1 MVNYSIISELI
12 VNILRVLLIKKMM
25 ELFLPADDADEKK
38 LQAGFIFY
46 YLLTTVVYSIFG
58 VSIIYEVCNYLG
70 IIGLTFFYRVRG
82 VNQIGLL
89 MRIFAIEQ
97 SSIFYRLGNSAWKKR
112 LWVSFMILSMDMAC
126 SLAVYFAF
134 AWEAIMHPQAISTL
148 LFFICVTIISHIFY
162 PADSG
167 EIAFDKRQTYILV
180 VIPATSVFVLCILL
194 YGKSEGTTAL
204 LICVSTL
211 IINLS
216 VFYLYHMMAENYKN
230 LRENDIYRQQTYAYQ
245 NQLDV
250 IMESQSRI
258 KALRH
263 DMKNHILALQM
274 LLQKKD
280 WEEADRYL
288 SSMQDFMANPSE
300 YITTGND
307 TVDSLLN
314 YKLQKANDVLNTVET
329 RINIPEKLILHSFDL
344 NVVLGNLLDNAIEA
358 ASQTEEKKLKIAI
371 KLDRGILFINVRN
384 SCQGIA
390 DGKVQR
396 LKTTK
401 EDALNHGI
409 GLRNVRRIVE
419 KYNGDMDLICE
430 DGKFEADIMMYI
442 KEM

>member
-1 MVNYSIISELI
+1 MTNYSVISELI

-25 ELFLPADDADEKK
+25 ELFLPADEVDKNK
-38 LQAGFIFY
+38 LQPGFIFY
-46 YLLTTVVYSIFG
+46 YLLTTVIYSIFG
-58 VSIIYEVCNYLG
+58 VSVIYEVCNFLG
-70 IIGLTFFYRVRG
+70 IIGLSIIYRVSG
-82 VNQIGLL
+82 VNRVGLH
-89 MRIFAIEQ
+89 MRISAIELRSFLFQ
-97 SSIFYRLGNSAWKKR
+97 GTWKKQ
-112 LWVSFMILSMDMAC
+112 LWVSLVIFSIDLAC
-126 SLAVYFAF
+126 SLVVYFAF
-134 AWEAIMHPQAISTL
+134 GQEFAMHPQAIQTL
-148 LFFICVTIISHIFY
+148 LLLICVTVISHISY
-162 PADSG
+162 PADSR
-167 EIAFDKRQTYILV
+167 EIAFDKKQTYILI
-180 VIPATSVFVLCILL
+180 VIPATSVFILCTLL
-194 YGKSEGTTAL
+194 YGRFKGTEAL

-211 IINLS
+211 IINLC

-230 LRENDIYRQQTYAYQ
+230 VRENDIYKQQTYAYH

-258 KALRH
+258 KALKH

-314 YKLQKANDVLNTVET
+314 YKLQRANDVLNTVEA
-329 RINIPEKLILHSFDL
+329 RISIPERLILHSFDL

-358 ASQTEEKKLKIAI
+358 ASQTVEKKLKIAM
-371 KLDRGILFINVRN
+371 KLDKGILFINVRN

-390 DGKVQR
+390 DGKIQR

-401 EDALNHGI
+401 GDTPNHGI
-409 GLRNVRRIVE
+409 GLSNVRRIVE

-430 DGKFEADIMMYI
+430 DGKLEADIIMYV
-442 KEM
+442 KGM

>member
-1 MVNYSIISELI
+1 MVTYNVISELI

-25 ELFLPADDADEKK
+25 ELFLLADDADEKK

-46 YLLTTVVYSIFG
+46 YLLTTVIYSIFG
-58 VSIIYEVCNYLG
+58 ISVIYEVCNYLG
-70 IIGLTFFYRVRG
+70 IIGLTLFYQG
-82 VNQIGLL
+82 
-89 MRIFAIEQ
+89 
-97 SSIFYRLGNSAWKKR
+97 AWKKR
-112 LWVSFMILSMDMAC
+112 LWVSLVIFSIDMAC
-126 SLAVYFAF
+126 SLTVHFAF
-134 AWEAIMHPQAISTL
+134 GQEFTMHPQAIQTL
-148 LFFICVTIISHIFY
+148 LLLICVTIISHISY
-162 PADSG
+162 PADSR
-167 EIAFDKRQTYILV
+167 EIAFDKGQTYILIL
-180 VIPATSVFVLCILL
+180 IPATSVFILCILL
-194 YGKSEGTTAL
+194 YGRSEGMEAL

-216 VFYLYHMMAENYKN
+216 VFYLYHMMVENYKN
-230 LRENDIYRQQTYAYQ
+230 IRENDIYKQQTYAYQ

-258 KALRH
+258 KALKH

-280 WEEADRYL
+280 WVEADRYL

-307 TVDSLLN
+307 TMDSLLN
-314 YKLQKANDVLNTVET
+314 YKLLRANDVLNTVEA
-329 RINIPEKLILHSFDL
+329 RVNIPEKLILHSFDL

-358 ASQTEEKKLKIAI
+358 ASQTEEKKLKLVI
-371 KLDRGILFINVRN
+371 KLDKGILFINVRN

-390 DGKVQR
+390 DGKAQY

-401 EDALNHGI
+401 EDALNHGM
-409 GLRNVRRIVE
+409 GLRNVRRIIE
-419 KYNGDMDLICE
+419 KYHGDMDLICE
-430 DGKFEADIMMYI
+430 NGNMEADIIMYI

>member
-1 MVNYSIISELI
+1 MVNYSVISELI

-38 LQAGFIFY
+38 IQAGFIFY
-46 YLLTTVVYSIFG
+46 YLLTTVIYSIFG
-58 VSIIYEVCNYLG
+58 VSVIYEVCNFMG
-70 IIGLTFFYRVRG
+70 IIGLCIFF
-82 VNQIGLL
+82 Q
-89 MRIFAIEQ
+89 A
-97 SSIFYRLGNSAWKKR
+97 SWKKR
-112 LWVSFMILSMDMAC
+112 LWVSLVIFSIDMAC

-134 AWEAIMHPQAISTL
+134 AQEFVMHPQAIQTL
-148 LFFICVTIISHIFY
+148 LLLICVTIISHIAY

-167 EIAFDKRQTYILV
+167 EIALDKRQTYILI
-180 VIPATSVFVLCILL
+180 VIPATSVFTLCVLL
-194 YGKSEGTTAL
+194 YGRFESTEAL

-216 VFYLYHMMAENYKN
+216 VFYLYYMMVENYEN
-230 LRENDIYRQQTYAYQ
+230 VRENDIYKQQTYAYQ

-258 KALRH
+258 KALKH

-314 YKLQKANDVLNTVET
+314 YKLQRANAVLNTVEAK
-329 RINIPEKLILHSFDL
+329 INIPERLILHSFDL
-344 NVVLGNLLDNAIEA
+344 NVVLGNLIDNAVEA

-371 KLDRGILFINVRN
+371 KLDKGILFINIRN
-384 SCQGIA
+384 SCQNIA
-390 DGKVQR
+390 GGKVQY
-396 LKTTK
+396 LETTK
-401 EDALNHGI
+401 EDASNHGI

-419 KYNGDMDLICE
+419 KYHGDMDLICE
-430 DGKFEADIMMYI
+430 NGNMDADIIMYI
-442 KEM
+442 EEM

>member
-1 MVNYSIISELI
+1 MVNYNIISELI

-38 LQAGFIFY
+38 IQAGFIIY
-46 YLLTTVVYSIFG
+46 YLLTTVIYSIFG
-58 VSIIYEVCNYLG
+58 ISVIYEICNCLG
-70 IIGLTFFYRVRG
+70 IMGL
-82 VNQIGLL
+82 
-89 MRIFAIEQ
+89 
-97 SSIFYRLGNSAWKKR
+97 SIFYRTRDISEFPYKKIEPVHFLNHGAWKKR
-112 LWVSFMILSMDMAC
+112 LWVSLVIFSIDMAC
-126 SLAVYFAF
+126 SLTVYFAF
-134 AWEAIMHPQAISTL
+134 GRELAIHPQAIQTL
-148 LFFICVTIISHIFY
+148 LLLISVTVISHISY
-162 PADSG
+162 PEDSR
-167 EIAFDKRQTYILV
+167 ELAFDKRQTYILL
-180 VIPATSVFVLCILL
+180 VIPATSVFVLCVLL
-194 YGKSEGTTAL
+194 YGKSEGMEAL

-216 VFYLYHMMAENYKN
+216 VFYLYHMMAENYRN
-230 LRENDIYRQQTYAYQ
+230 VRENDIYRQQTYAYQ

-258 KALRH
+258 KALKH

-314 YKLQKANDVLNTVET
+314 YKLQRANDVLNTVEA

-344 NVVLGNLLDNAIEA
+344 NVVLGNLIDNAVEA
-358 ASQTEEKKLKIAI
+358 ASQTEEKKLRIAI
-371 KLDRGILFINVRN
+371 KLDKGVLFINVHN

-390 DGKVQR
+390 EGKAQY

-401 EDALNHGI
+401 EDAPNHGI
-409 GLRNVRRIVE
+409 GLRNVRRIIE
-419 KYNGDMDLICE
+419 KYHGDMDLICE
-430 DGKFEADIMMYI
+430 NGKFEADIMMYV

>member
-1 MVNYSIISELI
+1 MVNYNVISELI

-38 LQAGFIFY
+38 LQVGFIFY
-46 YLLTTVVYSIFG
+46 YLLTTVIYSIFG
-58 VSIIYEVCNYLG
+58 ISVIYEVCNYLG
-70 IIGLTFFYRVRG
+70 IIGLTLFYQG
-82 VNQIGLL
+82 
-89 MRIFAIEQ
+89 
-97 SSIFYRLGNSAWKKR
+97 AWKKR
-112 LWVSFMILSMDMAC
+112 LWVSLVIFSIDMAS
-126 SLAVYFAF
+126 SLAVYFTFRQEF
-134 AWEAIMHPQAISTL
+134 AIHPQAIQTL
-148 LFFICVTIISHIFY
+148 LLLICVTIISHISY
-162 PADSG
+162 PADSR
-167 EIAFDKRQTYILV
+167 EIAFDKRQTYILI
-180 VIPATSVFVLCILL
+180 VIPATSVFILCILL
-194 YGKSEGTTAL
+194 YGRFEGTEAL

-216 VFYLYHMMAENYKN
+216 VFYLYHMMIENYKN
-230 LRENDIYRQQTYAYQ
+230 VRENDIYKQQTYAYQ

-258 KALRH
+258 RALKH

-280 WEEADRYL
+280 LEEADRYL

-307 TVDSLLN
+307 TMDSLLN
-314 YKLQKANDVLNTVET
+314 YKLQRANDVLNTVET

-344 NVVLGNLLDNAIEA
+344 NVVLGNLLDNAVEA

-371 KLDRGILFINVRN
+371 KLEKGILFINIRN

-390 DGKVQR
+390 DGKIQR
-396 LKTTK
+396 LETTK
-401 EDALNHGI
+401 EDASNHGI
-409 GLRNVRRIVE
+409 GLSNVRRIVE
-419 KYNGDMDLICE
+419 KYHGDMDLICE
-430 DGKFEADIMMYI
+430 NGNMEADIIMYI

>member
-1 MVNYSIISELI
+1 MVNYNVISELI

-38 LQAGFIFY
+38 LQVGFIFY
-46 YLLTTVVYSIFG
+46 YLLTTVIYSIFG
-58 VSIIYEVCNYLG
+58 ISVIYEVCNYLG
-70 IIGLTFFYRVRG
+70 IIGLTLFYQG
-82 VNQIGLL
+82 
-89 MRIFAIEQ
+89 
-97 SSIFYRLGNSAWKKR
+97 AWKKR
-112 LWVSFMILSMDMAC
+112 LWVSLVIFSIDMAC
-126 SLAVYFAF
+126 SLAVYFTFRQEF
-134 AWEAIMHPQAISTL
+134 AIHPQAIQTL
-148 LFFICVTIISHIFY
+148 LLLICVTIISHISY
-162 PADSG
+162 PADSR
-167 EIAFDKRQTYILV
+167 EIAFDKRQTYILI
-180 VIPATSVFVLCILL
+180 VIPATSVFILCILL
-194 YGKSEGTTAL
+194 YGRFEGTEAL

-216 VFYLYHMMAENYKN
+216 VFYLYHMMIENYKN
-230 LRENDIYRQQTYAYQ
+230 VRENDIYKQQTYAYQ

-258 KALRH
+258 RALKH

-280 WEEADRYL
+280 WEGADRYL

-307 TVDSLLN
+307 TMDSLLN
-314 YKLQKANDVLNTVET
+314 YKLQRANDVLNTVET

-344 NVVLGNLLDNAIEA
+344 NVVLGNLLDNAVEA

-371 KLDRGILFINVRN
+371 KLEKGILFINIRN

-390 DGKVQR
+390 DGKIQR
-396 LKTTK
+396 LETTK
-401 EDALNHGI
+401 EDASNHGI
-409 GLRNVRRIVE
+409 GLSNVRRIVE
-419 KYNGDMDLICE
+419 KYHGDMDLICE
-430 DGKFEADIMMYI
+430 NGNMEADIIMYI

>member
-1 MVNYSIISELI
+1 MVNYSVISELI

-38 LQAGFIFY
+38 IQAGFIFY
-46 YLLTTVVYSIFG
+46 YLLSTVIYSIFG
-58 VSIIYEVCNYLG
+58 VSVIYEICNYLG
-70 IIGLTFFYRVRG
+70 IIGLTLFY
-82 VNQIGLL
+82 
-89 MRIFAIEQ
+89 
-97 SSIFYRLGNSAWKKR
+97 LGAWKKR
-112 LWVSFMILSMDMAC
+112 LWVSLVIFCIDMAC
-126 SLAVYFAF
+126 SLTVYFAF
-134 AWEAIMHPQAISTL
+134 EQEFTMHPQAIQTL
-148 LFFICVTIISHIFY
+148 LLLISVTVISHISY
-162 PADSG
+162 SADSR
-167 EIAFDKRQTYILV
+167 EIAFDKRQTYILI
-180 VIPATSVFVLCILL
+180 VIPATSVFILCILL
-194 YGKSEGTTAL
+194 YGSSEGTEAL
-204 LICVSTL
+204 WICVSTL

-216 VFYLYHMMAENYKN
+216 VFYLYHMMVENYKN
-230 LRENDIYRQQTYAYQ
+230 VRENDIYKQQTYAYQ

-250 IMESQSRI
+250 IMESQNCI

-307 TVDSLLN
+307 TIDSLLN
-314 YKLQKANDVLNTVET
+314 YKLQRANDVLNTVEA
-329 RINIPEKLILHSFDL
+329 RINIPERLILHSFDL
-344 NVVLGNLLDNAIEA
+344 NVVLGNLIDNAIEA

-371 KLDRGILFINVRN
+371 KLDKGVLFINIRN

-390 DGKVQR
+390 EGKVQH
-396 LKTTK
+396 LETTK
-401 EDALNHGI
+401 ADGPNHGI

-419 KYNGDMDLICE
+419 KYHGEMDFLCE
-430 DGKFEADIMMYI
+430 GGKFETDIIMYI